1 MAFLSFEGAI
11 ESFKCEYE
19 RSSEN
24 EIFGLVTHEKD
35 FAINPAIIEDWF
47 KFIRAEGQTIKSVN
61 QIIPH
66 YKKAYPLACNDR
78 PMTFMHD
85 VVGFSDAPLN
95 GKG

>member
-24 EIFGLVTHEKD
+24 EIFGLVTHEQD
-35 FAINPAIIEDWF
+35 FEKNPAIIEGWF
-47 KFIRAEGQTIKSVN
+47 KFIRAGGQKIKAVN
-61 QIIPH
+61 QIIQR
-66 YKKAYPLACNDR
+66 YQKAYPLTYNHR

-85 VVGFSDAPLN
+85 VVGFSDSPLN
-95 GKG
+95 EKG